1 MSHSSALPIAVRA
14 ALHVRDHGSATV
26 TEIAQTLELSRTSV
40 ENAMSTLTEAGLVA
54 DATVTSGRGAGRP
67 ARRFSFEKRSGFVV
81 GVDVGVASVR
91 VVVADLAGQVVRH
104 ESFGGVAHSR
114 DGAEK
119 LAVVIDDIRSTLTA
133 SAIPPSRVRA
143 IGVSLPGIVDD
154 SGRVTT
160 SVVIP
165 EWSGV
170 DIGSQLASA
179 FGCRVSVDNGVR
191 LAAVAE
197 HHLGVAQL
205 VDDLLYLSVG
215 NRIAMG
221 LILGGRPRRGIH
233 NAAGDIGRLAFPGLV
248 TQTGQ
253 LTWRTG
259 SDAESVF
266 TLAREGDAPAVDE
279 LDSFIDQLAHGIAT
293 LVLTVDPAMVVIGGG
308 LSAAHE
314 QLLDPLRRALT
325 SHIGLPFSV
334 PLVGA
339 RLGAEAAS
347 HGALVFAF
355 RRHAADIYG
364 LESMPVPPITP
375 LPADTAGTA
384 AHQKESS

>member
-1 MSHSSALPIAVRA
+1 MNRSNLTIAVRV

-26 TEIAQTLELSRTSV
+26 NEIARNLELSRTSV
-40 ENAMSTLTEAGLVA
+40 ENAVGTLTELGLVV
-54 DATVTSGRGAGRP
+54 DAPSAGGRGAGRP
-67 ARRFSFEKRSGFVV
+67 ARRFTFESGSAYVI
-81 GVDVGVASVR
+81 GVDVGIASVR
-91 VVVADLAGQVVRH
+91 VVVADLRGDVVVQQ
-104 ESFGGVAHSR
+104 SFAGVAGAR
-114 DGAEK
+114 DGAAK
-119 LAVVIDDIRSTLTA
+119 LTAVVDDIREVLA
-133 SAIPPSRVRA
+133 GAMIPTSRLRA

-154 SGRVTT
+154 SGRVVT

-165 EWSGV
+165 EWSGI
-170 DIGSQLASA
+170 DIGAQLQAV
-179 FGCRVSVDNGVR
+179 FGCPVSVDNGVR

-205 VDDLLYLSVG
+205 VDDVLYLSVG

-221 LILGGRPRRGIH
+221 LIIGGRPRRGIH

-253 LTWRTG
+253 LTWRSGQT
-259 SDAESVF
+259 AEEVF
-266 TLAREGDAPAVDE
+266 GLARAGDASASAE
-279 LDSFIDQLAHGIAT
+279 LGDFVDQLARGIAT

-314 QLLDPLRRALT
+314 QFLDPLRAALAA
-325 SHIGLPFSV
+325 HIGLPFSV
-334 PLVGA
+334 PLVEA

-355 RRHAADIYG
+355 RRHASAIYNLDG
-364 LESMPVPPITP
+364 MPVPPITP
-375 LPADTAGTA
+375 LPAEVVVGA
-384 AHQKESS
+384 ESR

>member
-1 MSHSSALPIAVRA
+1 MTRGNLSIAVRV
-14 ALHVRDHGSATV
+14 ALHVRDRGSATV
-26 TEIAQTLELSRTSV
+26 NEIAQTLELSRTSV
-40 ENAMSTLTEAGLVA
+40 ENAVSALSENGLIV
-54 DATVTSGRGAGRP
+54 DAPASAGRGAGRP
-67 ARRFSFEKRSGFVV
+67 ARRFSFDSASAYVV

-91 VVVADLAGQVVRH
+91 VVVADLAGDVVRH
-104 ESFGGVAHSR
+104 ESYAGVAHAR

-119 LAVVIDDIRSTLTA
+119 LNDVIEHIRTTLTDA
-133 SAIPPSRVRA
+133 AVPTSRVRA

-154 SGRVTT
+154 SGRVVT

-165 EWSGV
+165 EWSGI
-170 DIGSQLASA
+170 DIGAQLQSA
-179 FGCRVSVDNGVR
+179 FGCPVSVDNGVR

-205 VDDLLYLSVG
+205 VDDVLYLSVG

-221 LILGGRPRRGIH
+221 LIIGGRPRRGIH

-253 LTWRTG
+253 LTWRSGET
-259 SDAESVF
+259 AEEVF
-266 TLAREGDAPAVDE
+266 ALARSDDPTASAE
-279 LDSFIDQLAHGIAT
+279 LGEFVDQLSRGIAT

-314 QLLDPLRRALT
+314 QFLDPLREALAA
-325 SHIGLPFSV
+325 HIGLPFSV
-334 PLVGA
+334 PLVEA

-355 RRHAADIYG
+355 RRHASAIYG
-364 LESMPVPPITP
+364 LDGMPVPPITP
-375 LPADTAGTA
+375 LPADVVVGA
-384 AHQKESS
+384 ESR